1 MPGIKNFYFLDTLFS
16 LNHYLPCYY
25 GVFPQN
31 ENFSNMFLDLFKP
44 LKKNFSFISRT
55 NYIINLL
62 NLYFLEKWFSK
73 VIWPYLNYNPFKNL
87 FKNPTKI
94 WRCHVMFLNHFYTK
108 ISFIHVIFWA
118 LHQFSF
124 SGPECNFALQPF

>member
-1 MPGIKNFYFLDTLFS
+1 MTPKIFGLVLLIKILPGIKTFIFWAPFLF

-55 NYIINLL
+55 NYLINLPDL
-62 NLYFLEKWFSK
+62 HFIEKWFLQ
-73 VIWPYLNYNPFKNL
+73 VMWPYLNYNPFKNL

-94 WRCHVMFLNHFYTK
+94 WRCHVMFLNHFCAK
-108 ISFIHVIFWA
+108 IYFIIKII
-118 LHQFSF
+118 
-124 SGPECNFALQPF
+124 